1 MLFQIGFDGCS
12 ASWRFFR
19 TVSHRASGARS
30 RTCPNHWTR
39 RTSAYSGK
47 LGNQIGTTPIA
58 FLQCLSLAI
67 RPLRVEELAELLT
80 YDFDAAKGG
89 MPKENPKWR
98 WGDHEQAVLSTCSS
112 LVTVVG
118 DGGFRVVQFSHFSVK
133 EFLTSNRLFTSGG
146 DIRHHYISLE
156 PAHTLLAQA
165 CLSTLL
171 SLDEKDS
178 GSGSAAGDRVDFPL
192 AGYAAQH
199 WIAHAQVDNVSSR
212 VQGGME
218 QLLDPNKSHLS
229 TWIQVHDVDRFYLN
243 PSRSEPIATSLYYAT
258 WCGFRAP
265 VEHLLTKYP
274 QHVNVR
280 GGGRG
285 AALHAASSWNHV
297 DVAQLLL
304 ERGGDVDL
312 KGVDGWSPLS
322 CAATSGYLDMVRL
335 LLDHGAEVDS
345 RHDDLWTPLHLATGL
360 GHFDICQTLLEHNA
374 DVNSRD
380 NTGRVPLHRVSDLSN
395 SQGASPGIARLLLE
409 HGADLLAKDKRDMTP
424 LHVAVYRGR
433 TEVVRLLLDHGANT
447 DAKEK
452 RGMSLVASHNGM
464 DENLKMLTEHDA
476 QAILMEVLLR
486 YS

>member
-1 MLFQIGFDGCS
+1 
-12 ASWRFFR
+12 
-19 TVSHRASGARS
+19 
-30 RTCPNHWTR
+30 
-39 RTSAYSGK
+39 
-47 LGNQIGTTPIA
+47 
-58 FLQCLSLAI
+58 
-67 RPLRVEELAELLT
+67 
-80 YDFDAAKGG
+80 
-89 MPKENPKWR
+89 
-98 WGDHEQAVLSTCSS
+98 
-112 LVTVVG
+112 
-118 DGGFRVVQFSHFSVK
+118 VVQFSHFSVK

-243 PSRSEPIATSLYYAT
+243 PPRSEPIATSLYYAT